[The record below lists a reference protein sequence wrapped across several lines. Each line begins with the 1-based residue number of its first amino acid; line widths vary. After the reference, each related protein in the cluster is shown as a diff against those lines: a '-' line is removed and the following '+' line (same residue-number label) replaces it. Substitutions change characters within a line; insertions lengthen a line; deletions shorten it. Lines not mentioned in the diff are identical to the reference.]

1 MEKRANISLVAT
13 NAELDSPFVNYAPSS
28 SISYGDMMTENPA
41 LKSATAVLL
50 DYVEDTDMFA
60 TAMNES
66 VNHPALLDSQCNFL
80 REPSA
85 IEFMFVRA
93 MLPADGAAQLLAVF
107 ESAVDQQ
114 MPWTAKTEKSS
125 LLKDVEV
132 M

>member
-50 DYVEDTDMFA
+50 DYVEDEKTFA
-60 TAMNES
+60 SAMNES
-66 VNHPALLDSQCNFL
+66 IDGPALLDKECNFL
-80 REPSA
+80 REPTVN
-85 IEFMFVRA
+85 EFRFMRLL
-93 MLPADGAAQLLAVF
+93 LPADGAARFLAAFQSVIEQEF
-107 ESAVDQQ
+107 LWPMEE
-114 MPWTAKTEKSS
+114 PENETAEA
-125 LLKDVEV
+125 